1 VRLLQFPGVAVAV
14 LAAALVLALTATSG
28 RLFLA
33 AAGDAAVAQ
42 ELERVGGVPAL
53 ALVAFG
59 GDSAAAAA
67 VQAEAESVARFDA
80 PELGPPVR
88 TRLGPALDVV
98 AGARATGV
106 RFAARDGFEAHVEVL
121 DRVAGGGAW
130 LTHEVARSLGARAG
144 QTVRLGGPDGV
155 EVEVAGVYRDLAAG
169 DRPLDPFWS
178 PLASS
183 IYDLSVARNPPPL
196 LLVDPDRFDDLA
208 ARLGEPAR
216 QEWDFYPEPGR
227 LTLARADR
235 LAAQVRVVESAAG
248 DPLQTWGS
256 TGSPPARRSPPSWA
270 APAPPWPP

>member
-59 GDSAAAAA
+59 GDPAAVAA

-98 AGARATGV
+98 AGARATRV
-106 RFAARDGFEAHVEVL
+106 RFAARDGFEAHVEV

-130 LTHEVARSLGARAG
+130 PPTRS
-144 QTVRLGGPDGV
+144 
-155 EVEVAGVYRDLAAG
+155 
-169 DRPLDPFWS
+169 
-178 PLASS
+178 
-183 IYDLSVARNPPPL
+183 
-196 LLVDPDRFDDLA
+196 
-208 ARLGEPAR
+208 
-216 QEWDFYPEPGR
+216 PGR
-227 LTLARADR
+227 
-235 LAAQVRVVESAAG
+235 S
-248 DPLQTWGS
+248 
-256 TGSPPARRSPPSWA
+256 
-270 APAPPWPP
+270 APAPGRPSASAGRTASRSRSPGSTATWPPATGPLTRSGRRWPAASTT